1 MIHKF
6 RKKCTV
12 QISYKRITHKGNCE
26 IYKMRIRGRQS
37 WLTGKN
43 SFVSQIKIIC
53 GINCHVIWFEPTRQ
67 AGHIRFSG
75 MLEHL
80 VVWGL
85 WLVIVTLWIAYA
97 VAGMQKVPGD
107 GPRGVKIMSR
117 IIGGTFSQWDKSAK
131 LAVSCEYV
139 CLLARK
145 IASLRTWCHYVHVML
160 LYPDG
165 NAVNKTDA
173 S

>member
-43 SFVSQIKIIC
+43 SFVSQIKMIC
-53 GINCHVIWFEPTRQ
+53 VMNCHPIWFEPTRQ

-131 LAVSCEYV
+131 TSLQLWV
-139 CLLARK
+139 CSFVGQK
-145 IASLRTWCHYVHVML
+145 DCIITYMVSLRTWY
-160 LYPDG
+160 
-165 NAVNKTDA
+165 AVI
-173 S
+173 SRWQRGE